1 MRSSLLLAGNVVV
14 IRHSVGIW
22 PFTFLYN
29 GHCEGP
35 DQRNCGEFRLLRY
48 FINHLLLGSR
58 CRAMKY
64 RRIMKPLGELI
75 KEELV
80 QQERPITWFANKLC
94 MDRSNVYRLFLKN
107 SLDTDLLMRIS
118 KILHKNFFEILS
130 QELSER

>member
-1 MRSSLLLAGNVVV
+1 
-14 IRHSVGIW
+14 
-22 PFTFLYN
+22 
-29 GHCEGP
+29 
-35 DQRNCGEFRLLRY
+35 
-48 FINHLLLGSR
+48 
-58 CRAMKY
+58 
-64 RRIMKPLGELI
+64 MKPLGELI